1 MLHLFSG
8 LNTQELGICSPLMIV
23 AEIARLTHAK
33 RVGESVH
40 VLAFSSPDIVHKPT
54 VARTA
59 KVLGVVPSIG
69 MLALV
74 DLRKP
79 SSPGR
84 GWWLKYFNLVNCD

>member
-1 MLHLFSG
+1 
-8 LNTQELGICSPLMIV
+8 MIV

-33 RVGESVH
+33 RVNEPVL
-40 VLAFSSPDIVHKPT
+40 VLAFSGPDISPKST
-54 VARTA
+54 VAGTA